1 MNKETTDQIAS
12 VMLQHGTPE
21 QQDEALRY
29 CNRLVRRNLD
39 GPAAPYP
46 GMATAFEA
54 HTGQSWTDPDWR
66 AETSIWAA
74 AWKAA
79 LLHNAKV
86 SGGGAFPPSA

>member
-1 MNKETTDQIAS
+1 MSKYHY
-12 VMLQHGTPE
+12 M

-39 GPAAPYP
+39 GPEAPYP

-79 LLHNAKV
+79 LLHNAEV
-86 SGGGAFPPSA
+86 TGAEAALSPVRWNDLLCRI